1 MLFAATVGTR
11 VVAVLMCGFG
21 ILVPQ
26 LPWTLIGVMWVYVVA
41 RTVPTDLAKL
51 AYFRFAAR
59 ALAPTPLTAHD
70 MPRR

>member
-1 MLFAATVGTR
+1 
-11 VVAVLMCGFG
+11 MCGFG

-41 RTVPTDLAKL
+41 WTVLADLAKL

-59 ALAPTPLTAHD
+59 ALALTPLTAHD